1 MTPEELINQQ
11 MGSAMMHAALMEPA
25 RNAAPLELVTEI
37 FHIHM
42 CVTDALNAAMEIAIR
57 NAGLSFEQVAAATD
71 LPAEFL
77 IEEFA
82 HLRQA

>member
-1 MTPEELINQQ
+1 MTPEELITKQ
-11 MGSAMMHAALMEPA
+11 MGSAMMHATLMKPA
-25 RNAAPLELVTEI
+25 HSAEPLELITEM

-57 NAGLSFEQVAAATD
+57 KAGLSFEQVAAATD
-71 LPAEFL
+71 LPTELL